1 MPGSWLAIQQ
11 RFIEL
16 LLCNDLGTRKTGSI
30 FVFLLILTKEDR
42 YSDLFLLYHQ
52 EGNFIHDF
60 LGTRVVFWKK
70 NVFEVRIAF
79 AFSPFYFL

>member
-16 LLCNDLGTRKTGSI
+16 LLCNDLETRETGAI
-30 FVFLLILTKEDR
+30 FVFLLILRRTG

-52 EGNFIHDF
+52 ERNFIHDF

-70 NVFEVRIAF
+70 DVFEVRIAF